1 MKWLAHKVTEQAHIK
16 NFFSLFKIHYENGFS
31 FPGETHDFWECL
43 YVLEGTA
50 CVSGDDRVYNLS
62 EGNIIF
68 HKPLELHKFYIDNKK
83 GATLLIFSF
92 TLDGTLSTYLQNKV
106 FRLTNEQKNIIDSM
120 LNYIQTQIEKTYI
133 PSDTPVHRQY
143 LVPFLTSQTYSQMIV
158 THIYQLL
165 LSLADNGSTASALT
179 TPGALLFSRIVNYMS
194 DHIDSSP
201 TVYEI
206 AKACNTSVSSLK
218 RIFAQYAGISVH
230 KYFLK
235 LKFKTASELLQSGM
249 NVNEVA
255 EKLGFSSQSYFSV
268 SYKRETG
275 INPSRLK

>member
-1 MKWLAHKVTEQAHIK
+1 MEWLAHKVTEQVHIE
-16 NFFSLFKIHYENGFS
+16 NLFSLFKIHYENGFN
-31 FPGETHDFWECL
+31 FPGETHNFWECL

-68 HKPLELHKFYIDNKK
+68 HKPLELHKFYIDNEN

-106 FRLTNEQKNIIDSM
+106 FNLTNEQKNIINSM
-120 LNYIQTQIEKTYI
+120 LSYIQIQIEKTDI
-133 PSDTPVHRQY
+133 PNGILMHHRY
-143 LVPFLTSQTYSQMIV
+143 LIPFQTSQTYSQMIV
-158 THIYQLL
+158 TYIYQLL
-165 LSLADNGSTASALT
+165 LSLTDNGSITSALT
-179 TPGALLFSRIVNYMS
+179 TPDALLFSRIVNYMTH
-194 DHIDSSP
+194 HIDSQP
-201 TVYEI
+201 TVSEI
-206 AKACNTSVSSLK
+206 AKACNISSSGLK

-235 LKFKTASELLQSGM
+235 LKFKTASELLRSGM
-249 NVNEVA
+249 NVSEVA

-275 INPSRLK
+275 INPSQYN